1 MHHPGKIFR
10 LRLDDATSESID
22 GTSMHAKRTITA
34 KQLTILMVVLI
45 TGPIASG
52 LLLSFFTP
60 RTPEPTLPAL
70 VKLDS
75 IWITPS
81 EKPNDRRLVP
91 CISIKNPT
99 ASRWRNLSI
108 GLNDQFYS
116 QEPRGVEAGE
126 MISIPLEVFVARNGS
141 VRFPVGNRDI
151 KLVTVF
157 AQVETGSRAV
167 SEHTMPAKS
176 FVRRKGS
183 GADDEGWVVGH

>member
-1 MHHPGKIFR
+1 MQV
-10 LRLDDATSESID
+10 
-22 GTSMHAKRTITA
+22 KRTITS

-45 TGPIASG
+45 TGPIACG

-60 RTPEPTLPAL
+60 RKPEPNLPAL

-75 IWITPS
+75 IWITPK
-81 EKPNDRRLVP
+81 EKPEDRRLVP

-99 ASRWRNLSI
+99 AYPWRNLSI

-116 QEPRGVEAGE
+116 QEPLGVEAGE
-126 MISIPLEVFVARNGS
+126 MISIPLEVFIARNGS

-157 AQVETGSRAV
+157 AQIETGARAV
-167 SEHTMPAKS
+167 SEHAMPAKLA
-176 FVRRKGS
+176 VRRKGS
-183 GADDEGWVVGH
+183 EAVDGDWVSGN